1 MVWDFDPKILLLI
14 VVINVT
20 YVSLFTVRLIFTMK
34 GYRIYATLL
43 SMVEVLIY
51 LIGLNIVLDNIDQ
64 PLNLMAYCIGF
75 GGGVYLGSKIEEWLA
90 LGYVTMQ
97 VVVDSKS
104 VDLPLLLREKGYGV
118 TSWIADGKDGQRM
131 VMYILAKR
139 NHEKKFYRTIAKLAP
154 KAFVISHEP
163 RFFLGGFWTR
173 RL

>member
-1 MVWDFDPKILLLI
+1 MVWEFDSKILILI
-14 VVINVT
+14 IVINVV
-20 YVSLFTVRLIFTMK
+20 YVSLNTIRLIFTMK
-34 GYRIYATLL
+34 GYRLYAMLL
-43 SMVEVLIY
+43 SMLEVFIY
-51 LIGLNIVLDNIDQ
+51 LIGLNIVLDNIDK
-64 PLNLMAYCIGF
+64 PLNLIAYCLGF
-75 GGGVYLGSKIEEWLA
+75 GGGVFLGSKIEEWLA

-118 TSWIADGKDGQRM
+118 TSWIADGKDGQRL

-139 NHEKKFYRTIAKLAP
+139 NHEKRFYKQIAKVAP